1 MTSNG
6 WDRSALAWIAS
17 MTQQGDWARQHVL
30 DPVMLGR
37 LTHRAYRS
45 ALELLRRWPFCRM
58 LKASGITAIGIDPTS
73 ALVEEARR
81 RDVAG
86 DYGLGNAESLPFE
99 AGSFDLVVSYL
110 TLIDIADSGRQFA
123 RWTAC

>member
-1 MTSNG
+1 MAGTGLRLPGSPRWAN
-6 WDRSALAWIAS
+6 SATGRAS
-17 MTQQGDWARQHVL
+17 MCSIQSCSAASPIARIG
-30 DPVMLGR
+30 P
-37 LTHRAYRS
+37 RS
-45 ALELLRRWPFCRM
+45 RLLRRRPFCRM
-58 LKASGITAIGIDPTS
+58 LKASGITAIGIDPTR

-81 RDVAG
+81 RDAAG

-123 RWTAC
+123 RWTTC